1 MRSQRQLDAILNKMQ
16 ERISAQIEQNLKETE
31 QARKIILNLED
42 LYSHFLSLRPLI
54 KKNFKKQIDST
65 FSVGKIKD
73 EIKQPGIT
81 PERKK
86 ELWNSLKLE
95 VFTHAVYTLS
105 VVPLVNLITYLRDC
119 AVQKYE
125 KEFLGDEQA
134 IEILNDFM
142 NDLSEFIVTNGCSQ
156 MYSYL
161 KSEVA
166 GAVGPLTLTEM
177 FDIEKIDGKI
187 GELLDIA
194 TKKSAIERINKDSKE
209 ALPNGNETGFSN
221 VLADKIKPSKKR
233 GPSMFSKDF
242 YQLTVPEVRM
252 TVVTQFLKHIWDRTP
267 KIDEHF
273 LLPYINN
280 TALQSN
286 GSPSEELSKSQGDD
300 TKVDLMKTEASVSE
314 SVVEESKGNEKQ
326 SMDQATRAK
335 LVLDMANKVTNEFL
349 DLLESKSFDIVAS
362 FSIRYEFLKLKNR
375 LLLFFEKTKT
385 ADKMSLANYL
395 TKINQIVNDEFLD
408 ENSDQNNEDFYTRR
422 LKLALMLSSEKH
434 ANQVNQSGQELL
446 LTYNVLR
453 EYEAANLLSDSIKEF
468 GKRVCL
474 EEYYGKYFETGD
486 QNKEGESGE
495 MEEFLKSISH
505 FTGKEEGVFG

>member
-1 MRSQRQLDAILNKMQ
+1 
-16 ERISAQIEQNLKETE
+16 
-31 QARKIILNLED
+31 
-42 LYSHFLSLRPLI
+42 
-54 KKNFKKQIDST
+54 
-65 FSVGKIKD
+65 
-73 EIKQPGIT
+73 
-81 PERKK
+81 
-86 ELWNSLKLE
+86 
-95 VFTHAVYTLS
+95 
-105 VVPLVNLITYLRDC
+105 
-119 AVQKYE
+119 
-125 KEFLGDEQA
+125 
-134 IEILNDFM
+134 
-142 NDLSEFIVTNGCSQ
+142 
-156 MYSYL
+156 
-161 KSEVA
+161 
-166 GAVGPLTLTEM
+166 
-177 FDIEKIDGKI
+177 
-187 GELLDIA
+187 
-194 TKKSAIERINKDSKE
+194 
-209 ALPNGNETGFSN
+209 
-221 VLADKIKPSKKR
+221 
-233 GPSMFSKDF
+233 
-242 YQLTVPEVRM
+242 
-252 TVVTQFLKHIWDRTP
+252 
-267 KIDEHF
+267 
-273 LLPYINN
+273 
-280 TALQSN
+280 
-286 GSPSEELSKSQGDD
+286 
-300 TKVDLMKTEASVSE
+300 MKTEASVSE
-314 SVVEESKGNEKQ
+314 SVVEERKGNEKQ